1 MRRAATLLALA
12 SLLFASVSAEARFR
26 YRPAAKRSF
35 SPRCTAASSGCRV
48 IGLTGGIASGKSTVS
63 RMFKQLGAR
72 VVDADKIARRIVAPG
87 KPALREIAQTFGKR
101 MVRPDGTLD
110 RIRLGQLVFS
120 DPAKLKQL
128 DAITHPRIA
137 AAAKRSIARHRRAGA
152 PLVIYDA
159 ALIVEKGWHKGL
171 DGLVVVSIPEK
182 VQLSRLMQRDGTTR
196 AGALKRVRSQLPL
209 ADKVKVAD
217 HVIDNSGSLNQT
229 RSQVERL
236 YKQLTA
242 TPVVGRPK

>member
-1 MRRAATLLALA
+1 VRRAVSLLALA
-12 SLLFASVSAEARFR
+12 SLLFAGVSAEARFR
-26 YRPAAKRSF
+26 YRPVAKRSL
-35 SPRCTAASSGCRV
+35 SPRCAAGGSGCRV

-72 VVDADKIARRIVAPG
+72 VVDADQIARRIVAPG
-87 KPALREIAQTFGKR
+87 KPALREIAQTFGKQ
-101 MVRPDGTLD
+101 MVRPDGSLD
-110 RIRLGQLVFS
+110 RKRLGKLVFS

-137 AAAKRSIARHRRAGA
+137 AAAKWSIARHRRAGA

-159 ALIVEKGWHKGL
+159 ALIVEKGWQKGL

-182 VQLSRLMQRDGTTR
+182 VQLSRLMQRDGITR
-196 AGALKRVRSQLPL
+196 DGALKRVRSQLPL

-242 TPVVGRPK
+242 TPVVGGP